1 MKKIYSAPDMQVN
14 EVEVKNMMALS
25 SFDDVPADP
34 DEDALAREYNMW
46 ELYLLSE

>member
-14 EVEVKNMMALS
+14 EVEVKNLMAVS
-25 SFDDVPADP
+25 SFDEPADP
-34 DEDALAREYNMW
+34 EEDALAREYNMW